1 MGCLTSMFFIR
12 SLKSSWLI
20 ALLLFVNANPS
31 LAWDAFP
38 VGESVTL
45 MQSGTDYNVEI
56 SCAKTNGSKLRL
68 EIRRVYPPID
78 EIERISSVTLHIY
91 TGTSLAFAQEI
102 AVALT
107 TDRDIMLTGFVDV
120 AMAGL
125 ESLASGSK
133 LDIIDNATGR
143 IIFSSPMHGT
153 SQGRTLFKERCGI

>member
-1 MGCLTSMFFIR
+1 MFFIR

-31 LAWDAFP
+31 LAWDAFA
-38 VGESVTL
+38 VGESVAL

-91 TGTSLAFAQEI
+91 TGTSLGLCCTNPVRDSSRESSV
-102 AVALT
+102 VAGVHEQT
-107 TDRDIMLTGFVDV
+107 YPPDRQDP
-120 AMAGL
+120 
-125 ESLASGSK
+125 ELAR
-133 LDIIDNATGR
+133 L
-143 IIFSSPMHGT
+143 
-153 SQGRTLFKERCGI
+153 